1 MIIKS
6 YNNFIKSSNKPRNIN
21 IETEFE
27 TDNYL
32 IQTLKRTIKFQNDK
46 KLPKYEQSLQDLLLL
61 IYQKIKFRNNPY
73 LQLIHEENED
83 FLKQYKHLSNIFE
96 DQTEQVL
103 KDLIIKYIQRG
114 YHIPK
119 FSYKNNIFK
128 VNALIEEN
136 SEKLRLMLLEDLKNK
151 NNIIGPKTLKFL
163 TKLFYL
169 VKILSTEDQNAI
181 KKYSKLLNK
190 KDHLKEKES
199 IEELQKEIKVLID
212 LTKDLKLNKI
222 GYSKAKRKSSYLS
235 NIPYPANFKIVN
247 SKNENKD
254 DVAQSNNNNNGI
266 LSTEES
272 SSGINIRERNHFSFL
287 SMRIKKYG
295 QSNKLIS
302 SLYSKNKIVPFE
314 NIKNNT
320 ENNKDNDKSNSSK
333 KKAKPLINLKKK
345 SWFSK
350 ERNEKIKT
358 EYQNE
363 KVEGNSSPTRKNT
376 FSDLGK
382 YMTQAKGNKFYQS
395 QKNNNYFLGLKKNS
409 DNVKGY
415 NFLSQKENNKF
426 LGHSFDNT
434 KKIYIKRKSK
444 KKNTFSRNEK
454 NQSELKQIKKGKTE
468 GLEEKKTNLLWKA
481 YRVIK
486 SGKYEKVESFMRK
499 YLKEIKEVDST
510 EGEKIMDYYN
520 YKNLRNNLFELNV
533 KINDDKTSKKIEKI
547 YSNIHILKRVT
558 PALITTKEKE
568 KNIDRLEKIYTSGVN
583 KYI

>member
-190 KDHLKEKES
+190 KDPLKEK
-199 IEELQKEIKVLID
+199 
-212 LTKDLKLNKI
+212 
-222 GYSKAKRKSSYLS
+222 
-235 NIPYPANFKIVN
+235 
-247 SKNENKD
+247 
-254 DVAQSNNNNNGI
+254 
-266 LSTEES
+266 
-272 SSGINIRERNHFSFL
+272 
-287 SMRIKKYG
+287 
-295 QSNKLIS
+295 
-302 SLYSKNKIVPFE
+302 
-314 NIKNNT
+314 
-320 ENNKDNDKSNSSK
+320 
-333 KKAKPLINLKKK
+333 NL
-345 SWFSK
+345 
-350 ERNEKIKT
+350 
-358 EYQNE
+358 
-363 KVEGNSSPTRKNT
+363 
-376 FSDLGK
+376 
-382 YMTQAKGNKFYQS
+382 
-395 QKNNNYFLGLKKNS
+395 
-409 DNVKGY
+409 
-415 NFLSQKENNKF
+415 
-426 LGHSFDNT
+426 
-434 KKIYIKRKSK
+434 
-444 KKNTFSRNEK
+444 
-454 NQSELKQIKKGKTE
+454 
-468 GLEEKKTNLLWKA
+468 
-481 YRVIK
+481 
-486 SGKYEKVESFMRK
+486 
-499 YLKEIKEVDST
+499 
-510 EGEKIMDYYN
+510 
-520 YKNLRNNLFELNV
+520 
-533 KINDDKTSKKIEKI
+533 
-547 YSNIHILKRVT
+547 
-558 PALITTKEKE
+558 
-568 KNIDRLEKIYTSGVN
+568 
-583 KYI
+583 